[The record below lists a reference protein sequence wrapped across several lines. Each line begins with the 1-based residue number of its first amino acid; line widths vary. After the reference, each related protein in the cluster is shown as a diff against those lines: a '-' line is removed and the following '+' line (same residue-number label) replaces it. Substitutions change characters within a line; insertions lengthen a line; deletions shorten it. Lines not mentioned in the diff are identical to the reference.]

1 MSLILGYIIPSC
13 QPHRCTYTSLAL
25 NRLSKIF
32 VCVCVCKEEK
42 EAMNLRGNR
51 GKRNIKEVGGRREWK
66 ENDVIII

>member
-1 MSLILGYIIPSC
+1 MARVI
-13 QPHRCTYTSLAL
+13 
-25 NRLSKIF
+25 
-32 VCVCVCKEEK
+32 EEK